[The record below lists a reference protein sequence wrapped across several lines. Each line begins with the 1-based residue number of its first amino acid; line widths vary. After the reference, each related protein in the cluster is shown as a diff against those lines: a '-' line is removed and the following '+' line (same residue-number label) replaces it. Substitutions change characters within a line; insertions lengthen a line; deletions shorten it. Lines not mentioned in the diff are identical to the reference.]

1 MNKPI
6 ISKETG
12 RLLFELGIEVLRT
25 MKEIYELNQG
35 RRLND
40 TNTTEDT
47 SGDSKKDNNSP
58 DRDSNNQQTIK

>member
-12 RLLFELGIEVLRT
+12 RLLFELGIEILKT
-25 MKEIYELNQG
+25 MKEIYELNQQ
-35 RRLND
+35 RSAND

-47 SGDSKKDNNSP
+47 SGDSKKDTDHP
-58 DRDSNNQQTIK
+58 D